1 MRSTALAAALAAG
14 VLAAVAPGGARAQ
27 DVKETV
33 CAQGTYSEPCP
44 EVIWCPAENCGI
56 GIPQPDGQLEIISST
71 EKKMEG
77 TSRRP
82 VQAGKPMTL
91 ESITG
96 RVIVFEWEDAGQVE
110 QAGSDLTIKDILYVV
125 MPPAGPG

>member
-1 MRSTALAAALAAG
+1 MRSTALGAALAAG
-14 VLAAVAPGGARAQ
+14 VLAVLAPGGARAQ

-44 EVIWCPAENCGI
+44 QVIWCPATNCGI
-56 GIPQPDGQLEIISST
+56 GIPQPDGGLEIISST
-71 EKKMEG
+71 EKKMDG

-96 RVIVFEWEDAGQVE
+96 RVIVFEWEDAGQVG

-125 MPPAGPG
+125 MPPAGSG